1 MSGDDPTHKVDDS
14 NTRILIGCLVAIIAI
29 LMTIIVIILWR
40 QVWQK
45 MLEKVR
51 GHFIRHIIRLIYCVN
66 LIVLGRSNYILH
78 RMFDV
83 KPCRALF
90 LFLFYVNYLSFRIM
104 WPQLSVQLFRKSLC
118 WPGSLPDDNLI
129 RLDVACC
136 PEDWLDVNKKRHKL
150 THFLPQASR
159 RMLDDELTARL
170 AVQTQAFASHHSSL
184 SSDASS
190 TTNSTY
196 ERIFPLC
203 ADYQEP
209 SRLIRKLPEFTKFT
223 EHLGRIKAQCHQCC
237 EV

>member
-1 MSGDDPTHKVDDS
+1 MDDS

-104 WPQLSVQLFRKSLC
+104 
-118 WPGSLPDDNLI
+118 
-129 RLDVACC
+129 
-136 PEDWLDVNKKRHKL
+136 
-150 THFLPQASR
+150 
-159 RMLDDELTARL
+159 
-170 AVQTQAFASHHSSL
+170 
-184 SSDASS
+184 
-190 TTNSTY
+190 
-196 ERIFPLC
+196 
-203 ADYQEP
+203 
-209 SRLIRKLPEFTKFT
+209 
-223 EHLGRIKAQCHQCC
+223 
-237 EV
+237 